1 MLSAGFLPTLFRMLS
16 ASREE
21 DSPLK
26 APPLSRLRTQA
37 RGSFT
42 FTLGESSYGRHGSS
56 PQTYRGRQS
65 TCTKNLQVFVN
76 PGDRIVL
83 QTEAAHRLV

>member
-26 APPLSRLRTQA
+26 APPLSRLRIKREGRSHSLWQNPRTGAMEAVPRHTDIANQLA
-37 RGSFT
+37 RKICRSMSIPEIG
-42 FTLGESSYGRHGSS
+42 
-56 PQTYRGRQS
+56 
-65 TCTKNLQVFVN
+65 
-76 PGDRIVL
+76 
-83 QTEAAHRLV
+83 